1 MQHELIVLP
10 DAAAVSK
17 AAAEHVAKAARDAVA
32 ERGVFSMA
40 VSGGR
45 SPWAMFADLAEL
57 DMPWESVELYQVDER
72 IAPEGDPLRN
82 LTHLREALGPQLPV
96 QIHPMPVNDD
106 DPQRGARDYAGEL
119 PTTIDLIH
127 LGLGPD
133 GHTASLV
140 PGDPILDVTD
150 QLVAVTGGEYQGTH
164 RMSMTYPEL
173 ARTRQL
179 LWLITGEDKREP
191 LQQLLAGDP
200 SIPAG
205 RVTAPASV
213 ILADTAAHPA

>member
-17 AAAEHVAKAARDAVA
+17 AAAEHVAAAARDAVA
-32 ERGVFSMA
+32 ARGAFSLA

-45 SPWAMFADLAEL
+45 SPWAMFADLADL
-57 DMPWESVELYQVDER
+57 DMPWESVEIYQVDER

-82 LTHLREALGPQLPV
+82 LTHLRESLGPQLPV
-96 QIHPMPVNDD
+96 QIHPMPVE
-106 DPQRGARDYAGEL
+106 DPDAERAARDYAGEL
-119 PTTIDLIH
+119 PATIDLIH
-127 LGLGPD
+127 LGIGPD

-150 QLVAVTGGEYQGTH
+150 RLVAVTGGEYQGTH

-173 ARTRQL
+173 AKTRGL

-205 RVTAPASV
+205 RVVAPASV
-213 ILADTAAHPA
+213 ILADAAAAG

>member
-1 MQHELIVLP
+1 MQHELVVLP

-17 AAAEHVAKAARDAVA
+17 AAAERVATAARDAVA
-32 ERGVFSMA
+32 ARGVFSLA

-57 DMPWESVELYQVDER
+57 DMPWEAVEIYQVDER

-82 LTHLREALGPQLPV
+82 LTHLRESLGPQLPV
-96 QIHPMPVNDD
+96 QIHPMPVEDA
-106 DPQRGARDYAGEL
+106 DPEAGARAYAGDL
-119 PTTIDLIH
+119 PTTIDMIH

-140 PGDPILDVTD
+140 PGDPILDVD
-150 QLVAVTGGEYQGTH
+150 DRLIAVTGGEYQGTH

-173 ARTRQL
+173 AKTRGL
-179 LWLITGEDKREP
+179 LWLITGEDKRGP

-205 RVTAPASV
+205 RVTAPTSV
-213 ILADTAAHPA
+213 ILADAAAAG

>member
-10 DAAAVSK
+10 DAAAVAH
-17 AAAEHVAKAARDAVA
+17 AAAERVAEEARAAVA
-32 ERGVFSMA
+32 ARGVFSLA

-57 DMPWESVELYQVDER
+57 TMPWESVELYQVDER
-72 IAPEGDPLRN
+72 IAPEGDPARN
-82 LTHLREALGPQLPV
+82 LTHLRESIGPQLPV
-96 QIHPMPVNDD
+96 VIHPMPVNDD
-106 DPQRGARDYAGEL
+106 DLEAAASEYAGDL
-119 PTTIDLIH
+119 PATIDVIH

-140 PGDPILDVTD
+140 PGDAVLDVHD
-150 QLVAVTGGEYQGTH
+150 RMVAVTTGEYQGTH
-164 RMSMTYPEL
+164 RMTLTYPEL
-173 ARTRQL
+173 CRTRLL

-191 LQQLLAGDP
+191 LQQLLAGDH

-205 RVTAPASV
+205 RVTAPRSV
-213 ILADTAAHPA
+213 IIADAAAAGQ

>member
-10 DAAAVSK
+10 DAAAVAH
-17 AAAEHVAKAARDAVA
+17 AAAERVAEEARAAVA
-32 ERGVFSMA
+32 ARGVFSLA

-57 DMPWESVELYQVDER
+57 TMPWESVELYQVDER
-72 IAPEGDPLRN
+72 IAPEGDPARN
-82 LTHLREALGPQLPV
+82 LTHLRESIGPQVPV
-96 QIHPMPVNDD
+96 VIHPMPVNADD
-106 DPQRGARDYAGEL
+106 LEAAAAEYAGDL
-119 PTTIDLIH
+119 PATIDVIH

-140 PGDPILDVTD
+140 PGDAVLDVHDRT
-150 QLVAVTGGEYQGTH
+150 VAITTGEYQGTH
-164 RMSMTYPEL
+164 RMTLTYPEL
-173 ARTRQL
+173 GRSRLL

-191 LQQLLAGDP
+191 LRQLLAGDR

-205 RVTAPASV
+205 RVTAPRSV
-213 ILADTAAHPA
+213 IIADAAAAGQ

>member
-17 AAAEHVAKAARDAVA
+17 AAAVRVAEAARAAVA
-32 ERGVFSMA
+32 ERGVFSLA

-45 SPWAMFADLAEL
+45 SPWAMFADLTEL
-57 DMPWESVELYQVDER
+57 DMPWESVEIYQVDER

-82 LTHLREALGPQLPV
+82 LTHLRESLGAQLPV
-96 QIHPMPVNDD
+96 QVHPMPVNAD
-106 DPQRGARDYAGEL
+106 DPQAGARAYAGDL

-140 PGDPILDVTD
+140 PGDPILAVTD

-164 RMSMTYPEL
+164 RMSLTYPEL
-173 ARTRQL
+173 AKTRGL

-191 LQQLLAGDP
+191 LRQLLAGDT

-213 ILADTAAHPA
+213 ILADAAAAG